1 MAQQNKDTNE
11 LIKVRRQ
18 KLADLQAAGK
28 NPFEIMK
35 YDVTHHSKEIK
46 DNFEELEGKEVAVAG
61 RLMFKRVMGKASFC
75 NVQDLQGGIQAYVAR
90 DEIGV
95 ESYQDFKKMDI
106 GDIVGIKGKVFATK
120 TGEKSIHAEEVILLS
135 KSLKPLPEKF
145 HGLTDTDTRYRQRYV
160 DLIMNEES
168 KEVFIKRSKII
179 SKIRSYLD
187 GQGFMEVETPMLVSN
202 AGGASARPFETHYN
216 ALSEDV
222 KLRISLELYL
232 KRLIV
237 GGLEKVYEIG
247 RVFRNE
253 GVDTRHNPEFT
264 LMELYQAYTDYHG
277 MMDLTENLYRYL
289 AEEVCGGT
297 KIQYKDFEIDLG
309 KPFERITMV
318 DAVKKYSGVD
328 FKEIKTLEEARAAAE
343 EHHVEY
349 EERHKRGDILNLFFE
364 EFVEDKLI
372 QPTFVMDHP
381 VEISP
386 LTKRKPEDPDY
397 VERFEF
403 FMNGWE
409 MANAY
414 SELNDPID
422 QRERFK
428 AQEELLAQGDE
439 EANTTDEDFLN
450 ALEIGMPPTGGI
462 GFGID
467 RMVMLLTNSTAIRD
481 VLLFPTMKSLDADKK
496 SAKSENS
503 TSTAAPEKEEA
514 IDFSKVKVEPLFEEF
529 VDFDTFSKSDFRAVK
544 VKACE
549 AVKKS
554 KKLLQFT
561 LDDGTGTDRTILSG
575 IHAYYEPE
583 ELVGKTLIAITNL
596 PPRKMMGIESC
607 GMLLS
612 AVNNL
617 KDSEDEELHLI
628 MVDNHIPAGAKLY

>member
-1 MAQQNKDTNE
+1 
-11 LIKVRRQ
+11 
-18 KLADLQAAGK
+18 
-28 NPFEIMK
+28 MK

-496 SAKSENS
+496 ANKTSE
-503 TSTAAPEKEEA
+503 AAPAEAEKPVEK
-514 IDFSKVKVEPLFEEF
+514 IDFSKVKVEPLFEEM

-544 VKACE
+544 VKECV
-549 AVKKS
+549 AVPKS

-596 PPRKMMGIESC
+596 PPRAMMGIDSC

-612 AVNNL
+612 AIH
-617 KDSEDEELHLI
+617 EEEGEEKLHLL